1 MPKNLRPGCCLAAIA
16 ALGLAPVYAQ
26 QLEEVVISAS
36 RAEIRSFD
44 APAAV
49 QRIDRQA
56 IEGGGP
62 QINLSESLVRA
73 PGLTILERQNYAQDL
88 QISIRGFGAR
98 SAFGVRGIR
107 LLIDGIPAT
116 TPDGQGQSSSVSLT
130 STDRIEVLRGPLAQ
144 LYGNSS
150 GGVIQAFTKEA
161 SKVPTVD
168 YQYYLGS
175 YGLRRADYQFSDTVG
190 DFGLVADYGTFST
203 SGYRANSAAER
214 KQFNGKLSFQPNE
227 ETKVNVV
234 FNQFDM
240 PLAQD
245 PLGLTRK
252 QLTDDPTAAG
262 TDAAKYSVRKI
273 VMQNQLGSSLK
284 YDLGNDQSL
293 SARAYYGTRD
303 NKQFQT
309 ANSGSWV
316 GLNRTYY
323 GTGLQYNGRALWKET
338 PIEWVAGYEYDKS
351 SERRKGGAATNGIES
366 QTRENYTLDTFCKC
380 VRDENNQAENNDFFV
395 QATAHVSEQ
404 ISLIGGLRRSNV
416 SFNSTDYYANIND
429 LVTPPLVRAYRAGPP
444 KVTAVDNT
452 DIDGSGSAN
461 FSATSP
467 VLGVTWHANDDLN
480 IYANYGQGFESPTL
494 AEMAYADIT
503 AAGKTTTVNAFNTS
517 MKAANSQHF
526 EIGAKWMPSRHSRVD
541 LAVYQINTT
550 DEIVVLA
557 NTGKTSYQNAPS
569 TSRTGWELAASAQLS
584 DHIAANLSASA
595 IDAKF
600 SQAFQ
605 TAGVTVPSG
614 NKIPGIPESSTFA
627 EIAWSSEAFA
637 PKSKTQLG
645 TRVALEWQQAGRIFA
660 NDANSDPVE
669 GRNVLNLALSQR
681 WAWNQG
687 LVSLYG
693 RVNNLS
699 DERYVGSVIVNQKD
713 SQFFEAAMPL
723 NWVVGVSLSI
733 PLR

>member
-1 MPKNLRPGCCLAAIA
+1 MPQLLRAGLCLAAFTS
-16 ALGLAPVYAQ
+16 LGLAPAYSQ

-36 RAEIRSFD
+36 RAEMRSFD

-56 IEGGGP
+56 IEGAGP

-116 TPDGQGQSSSVSLT
+116 TPDGQGQSSSISLT
-130 STDRIEVLRGPLAQ
+130 STDHIEVLRGPLAQ

-150 GGVIQAFTKEA
+150 GGVIQAFTKDA
-161 SKVPTVD
+161 SKEPTVG

-175 YGLRRADYQFSDTVG
+175 YGMHRADYQFSDTIDG
-190 DFGLVADYGTFST
+190 YGLVADYGTFST

-214 KQFNGKLSFQPNE
+214 NQFNGKLSFEPNE
-227 ETKVNVV
+227 QTKVNVV
-234 FNQFDM
+234 FNRFDM

-245 PLGLTRK
+245 PLGLTQAR
-252 QLTDDPTAAG
+252 LIVDPSEAG
-262 TDAAKYSVRKI
+262 KDSVKYSVRKM

-303 NKQFQT
+303 NKQFQA

-351 SERRKGGAATNGIES
+351 SERRKGGAADNGIES
-366 QTRENYTLDTFCKC
+366 QTRENSNLNTFCKC
-380 VRDENNQAENNDFFV
+380 VRDEDNQAENSDFFV
-395 QATAHVSEQ
+395 QATAHVSEH

-416 SFNSTDYYANIND
+416 AFNSNDYFVVPSGANSD
-429 LVTPPLVRAYRAGPP
+429 
-444 KVTAVDNT
+444 K
-452 DIDGSGSAN
+452 DGSGTAN

-467 VLGVTWHANDDLN
+467 VVGITWHANDDLN

-503 AAGKTTTVNAFNTS
+503 EGVTTKTVNAFNTS
-517 MKAANSQHF
+517 MRAANSQHY
-526 EIGAKWMPSRHSRVD
+526 EIGAKWMPTRNARVD
-541 LAVYQINTT
+541 FALYQIDTT
-550 DEIVVLA
+550 DEIVVLS

-584 DHIAANLSASA
+584 DHISANLSASA

-600 SQAFQ
+600 SQAFK
-605 TAGVTVPSG
+605 TAGVPVPSG

-645 TRVALEWQQAGRIFA
+645 TRVALEWQQAGRIFV
-660 NDANSDPVE
+660 NDANDNKSTVE
-669 GRNVLNLALSQR
+669 GHNVLNLALSQR

-687 LVSLYG
+687 LVTLYG

-713 SQFFEAAMPL
+713 LQFFEPAMPL
-723 NWVVGVSLSI
+723 NWVLGVSLSI
-733 PLR
+733 PVR

>member
-1 MPKNLRPGCCLAAIA
+1 MPRPTSHSYYLAALA
-16 ALGLAPVYAQ
+16 ALGLAPAHAQ
-26 QLEEVVISAS
+26 QLEDVVISAS
-36 RAEIRSFD
+36 RAEMRSFD

-56 IEGGGP
+56 IESGGP

-107 LLIDGIPAT
+107 LMIDGIPAT

-203 SGYRANSAAER
+203 DGYRANSAAER

-227 ETKVNVV
+227 HTKVNVV

-245 PLGLTRK
+245 PLGLNK
-252 QLTDDPTAAG
+252 DDRVSNPTKAG
-262 TDAAKYSVRKI
+262 TDATTYSVRKI
-273 VMQNQLGSSLK
+273 VLQNQLGSSLK

-303 NKQFQT
+303 NTQFQT
-309 ANSGSWV
+309 ANNGSWV

-323 GTGLQYNGRALWKET
+323 GTGLQYNGRGKWQGT
-338 PIEWVAGYEYDKS
+338 PLEWAAGYEFDKS
-351 SERRKGGAATNGIES
+351 SERRKGGLSLSGEKKPDSLT
-366 QTRENYTLDTFCKC
+366 
-380 VRDENNQAENNDFFV
+380 RDEDNDAQNSDFFI
-395 QATAHVSEQ
+395 QATAHVSDQ
-404 ISLIGGLRRSNV
+404 ISLVGGVRQSNV
-416 SFNSTDYYANIND
+416 TFNSKDYIPATSTD
-429 LVTPPLVRAYRAGPP
+429 
-444 KVTAVDNT
+444 K
-452 DIDGSGSAN
+452 DGSGTAN

-467 VLGVTWHANDDLN
+467 VLGVTWHANDTLN

-494 AEMAYADIT
+494 AEMAYS
-503 AAGKTTTVNAFNTS
+503 GKTGSFVNTFNTDV
-517 MKAANSQHF
+517 KAANSKHY
-526 EIGAKWMPSRHSRVD
+526 EIGAKWVPARNSRVD
-541 LAVYQINTT
+541 FALYQIDTN
-550 DEIVVLA
+550 DEIVVLS
-557 NTGKTSYQNAPS
+557 NNLGRNSFQNAPS
-569 TSRTGWELAASAQLS
+569 TSRTGWELAASTQVIEHVTAS
-584 DHIAANLSASA
+584 ISTSA
-595 IDAKF
+595 IDAKY
-600 SQAFQ
+600 SQAFASG
-605 TAGVTVPSG
+605 TKSIPSG
-614 NKIPGIPESSTFA
+614 SKIPGIPETSTFA
-627 EIAWSSEAFA
+627 EVAWASQTFTPKTKA
-637 PKSKTQLG
+637 PLG
-645 TRVALEWQQAGRIFA
+645 TRLALEWQQAGRIFVDDL
-660 NDANSDPVE
+660 NDKAPPTD
-669 GRNVLNLALSQR
+669 GRSVFNLSLSQR
-681 WAWNQG
+681 WAWNEG
-687 LVSLYG
+687 LVTLHG

-699 DERYVGSVIVNQKD
+699 DTRYDGSVIVNQAA
-713 SQFFEAAMPL
+713 SQFYEPAMPL
-723 NWVVGVSLSI
+723 NWVVGLSLSV

>member
-1 MPKNLRPGCCLAAIA
+1 MPRPTTHSYYLAALA
-16 ALGLAPVYAQ
+16 ALGLAPAYAQ

-36 RAEIRSFD
+36 RAEMRSFD

-107 LLIDGIPAT
+107 LMIDGIPAT

-130 STDRIEVLRGPLAQ
+130 STDHIEVLRGPLAQ

-203 SGYRANSAAER
+203 DGYRANSAAER

-245 PLGLTRK
+245 PLGLK
-252 QLTDDPTAAG
+252 QDRLIADPTEAG
-262 TDAAKYSVRKI
+262 PNAIKNGTRKI
-273 VMQNQLGSSLK
+273 VSQSQLGTSIKYALDADSSI
-284 YDLGNDQSL
+284 ST
-293 SARAYYGTRD
+293 RVYYGTRE
-303 NKQFQT
+303 NLQYQAT
-309 ANSGSWV
+309 ASGTGTWV
-316 GLNRTYY
+316 NLGRTYY
-323 GTGLQYNGRALWKET
+323 GTGLQYNGRFNWGNVPLE
-338 PIEWVAGYEYDKS
+338 VAGGYEFDRS
-351 SERRKGGAATNGIES
+351 TERRTGGAAAAGEKTAGS
-366 QTRENYTLDTFCKC
+366 LT
-380 VRDENNQAENNDFFV
+380 RDEDNDAQNSDFFI
-395 QATAHVSEQ
+395 QATAHVSDQ
-404 ISLIGGLRRSNV
+404 ISLVGGMRQSNV
-416 SFNSTDYYANIND
+416 TFNSKDYIP
-429 LVTPPLVRAYRAGPP
+429 VTNLD
-444 KVTAVDNT
+444 K
-452 DIDGSGSAN
+452 DGSGTAN

-467 VLGVTWHANDDLN
+467 VLGVTWHANDTLN

-494 AEMAYADIT
+494 AEMAYS
-503 AAGKTTTVNAFNTS
+503 GKTGSFVNTFNTDV
-517 MKAANSQHF
+517 KAANSKHY
-526 EIGAKWMPSRHSRVD
+526 EIGAKWVPARNSRVD
-541 LAVYQINTT
+541 LALYQIDTN
-550 DEIVVLA
+550 DEIVVLS
-557 NTGKTSYQNAPS
+557 NDSGRNSFQNAPS
-569 TSRTGWELAASAQLS
+569 TSRTGWELAASTQVIEHVTAS
-584 DHIAANLSASA
+584 ISTSA
-595 IDAKF
+595 IDAKY
-600 SQAFQ
+600 SQAF
-605 TAGVTVPSG
+605 ASG
-614 NKIPGIPESSTFA
+614 TKSIPLGSKIPGIPETSTFA
-627 EIAWSSEAFA
+627 EVAWASQTSTPKTKA
-637 PKSKTQLG
+637 PLG
-645 TRVALEWQQAGRIFA
+645 TRVALEWQQAGRIFVDDL
-660 NDANSDPVE
+660 NDKAPPTD
-669 GRNVLNLALSQR
+669 GRSVFNLSLSQR
-681 WAWNQG
+681 WAWNEG
-687 LVSLYG
+687 LVTLYG

-699 DERYVGSVIVNQKD
+699 DTRYVGSVIVNQAA
-713 SQFFEAAMPL
+713 SQFYEPAMPQ
-723 NWVVGVSLSI
+723 NWMVGLSLSV

>member
-214 KQFNGKLSFQPNE
+214 KQFNGKLSFEPNE
-227 ETKVNVV
+227 QTKVNVV

-245 PLGLTRK
+245 PLGLTRT
-252 QLTDDPTAAG
+252 QLNADPTQAG
-262 TDAAKYSVRKI
+262 NNSIEKFTRK
-273 VMQNQLGSSLK
+273 VVLQNQLGSSVK
-284 YDLGNDQSL
+284 YAVDADNAVT
-293 SARAYYGTRD
+293 ARAYYGTRE
-303 NKQFQT
+303 NLQYLAT
-309 ANSGSWV
+309 TTWV
-316 GLNRTYY
+316 GLNRTYF
-323 GTGLQYNGRALWKET
+323 GTGLQYTGRAQLQGT
-338 PIEWVAGYEYDKS
+338 PIEWAAGYEFDKS
-351 SERRKGGAATNGIES
+351 SERRQGGVSLLGEKKAGSLT
-366 QTRENYTLDTFCKC
+366 
-380 VRDENNQAENNDFFV
+380 RDEDNEAQNNDFFV
-395 QATAHVSEQ
+395 QASAHVSEQ
-404 ISLIGGLRRSNV
+404 ISLVGGLRQSNV
-416 SFNSTDYYANIND
+416 SFNSKDYIPATGAD
-429 LVTPPLVRAYRAGPP
+429 
-444 KVTAVDNT
+444 K
-452 DIDGSGSAN
+452 DGSGSTN
-461 FSATSP
+461 FTATSP
-467 VLGVTWHANDDLN
+467 VLGLTWHANDDLN

-494 AEMAYADIT
+494 AEMAYS
-503 AAGKTTTVNAFNTS
+503 GKTTGTFVNSFNTDV
-517 MKAANSQHF
+517 KAASSKHY
-526 EIGAKWMPSRHSRVD
+526 EVGAKWVPARNSRVD
-541 LAVYQINTT
+541 IALYQIETS
-550 DEIVVLA
+550 DEIVVLF
-557 NTGKTSYQNAPS
+557 NNSGKVSYQNAPG
-569 TSRTGWELAASAQLS
+569 TSRMGWELAAASQLS
-584 DHIAANLSASA
+584 DHISTSISASA
-595 IDAKF
+595 IDAKY
-600 SQAFQ
+600 SQAFNSGT
-605 TAGVTVPSG
+605 TAIPSG
-614 NKIPGIPESSTFA
+614 NKIPGIPDSSTFA
-627 EIAWSSEAFA
+627 EVAWASEAFT
-637 PKSKTQLG
+637 PKTKSPLG

-660 NDANSDPVE
+660 NDLNTESAD
-669 GRNVLNLALSQR
+669 GRSVFNLSLSHR
-681 WAWNQG
+681 WAWNEA
-687 LVSLYG
+687 LVTLYG
-693 RVNNLS
+693 RLNNIS
-699 DERYVGSVIVNQKD
+699 DARYVGSVLVNQTATPPQ
-713 SQFFEAAMPL
+713 SYEPAMPQ
-723 NWVVGVSLSI
+723 NWMAGLSLSV